1 MKINNNNQHWI
12 PRNQNNWIID
22 QTTKLS
28 NGFYPVVQKI
38 HKSSP
43 KKVLKMSPRSLK
55 YKILMNAV
63 KSPRRSPKKRSPR
76 RRSRSPRNLKYNLLM
91 NAVKSPRRRS
101 RSPRRRSRSPR
112 RS

>member
-43 KKVLKMSPRSLK
+43 KKVLKMCPRSLK

-63 KSPRRSPKKRSPR
+63 SSPRRSPKK
-76 RRSRSPRNLKYNLLM
+76 RSPRNLKYNLLM

>member
-1 MKINNNNQHWI
+1 MKINNNNQNLI
-12 PRNQNNWIID
+12 PYNNWVID
-22 QTTKLS
+22 RSNKLP
-28 NGFYPVVQKI
+28 NGFPVVQQL
-38 HKSSP
+38 HQSSP
-43 KKVLKMSPRSLK
+43 KKILKMSPRSLK

-63 KSPRRSPKKRSPR
+63 SSPRRSPKKRSPR

-91 NAVKSPRRRS
+91 NAVKSPRRS